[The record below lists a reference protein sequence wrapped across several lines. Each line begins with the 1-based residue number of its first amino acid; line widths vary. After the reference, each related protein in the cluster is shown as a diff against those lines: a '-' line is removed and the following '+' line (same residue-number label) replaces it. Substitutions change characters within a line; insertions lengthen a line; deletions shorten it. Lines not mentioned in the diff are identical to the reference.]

1 MREFMFVIS
10 MWGNDGAMDH
20 YIGQM
25 VLQKSMTEPQCISL
39 IQQEMWA
46 SSYDNEHYTMR
57 LHCYPKDC
65 AGKEKCE

>member
-10 MWGNDGAMDH
+10 MWGNDGAIDH

-39 IQQEMWA
+39 IQQEMSA